1 MKRILWVWLW
11 ATQAVMG
18 QDPQFTQ
25 FYAAP
30 MYHNPAFTGSGYAP
44 RLMMNYRNQWP
55 SLNANFVTSMFSLDH
70 YIDRFNSGIGVMLLS
85 DKQGYNLSNTE
96 VRLLYSYEMKID
108 RNNGLRFGL
117 NGGYA
122 FRGLQPGG
130 LVFGDQL
137 EENGTIRPG
146 GTQDPVVNSNLQSV
160 NNLDVGAGLLYF
172 NPKYFLG
179 ASMNHLTEPRLSFF
193 KEPAGTIPALPRLL
207 VVHGGYNV
215 DLSHLITDSYSEQE
229 FTITPTFLYKKQGPY
244 SQLDVGAYVTY
255 SPLTVG
261 LQYRGIPLTKAF
273 NNFPNQDAL
282 SGVIGVRYENF
293 SFGYSYDLTVSGLG
307 ARSGGSHEITIAYQ
321 LPQMEIER
329 NPRNKVRRKALACPK
344 F

>member
-1 MKRILWVWLW
+1 MLV
-11 ATQAVMG
+11 AQSVMG

-44 RLMMNYRNQWP
+44 RVMMNYRNQWS
-55 SLNANFVTSMFSLDH
+55 SLNANFVTGLFSLDH
-70 YIDRFNSGIGVMLLS
+70 YIERANSGIGVMFLN

-96 VRLLYSYEMKID
+96 IRLLYSYELKID
-108 RNNGLRFGL
+108 RNNALRFGL

-130 LVFGDQL
+130 LIFDYD
-137 EENGTIRPG
+137 ENNNFEPIVT
-146 GTQDPVVNSNLQSV
+146 DPILNSRRNSV
-160 NNLDVGAGLLYF
+160 NTLDVGAGFLYF

-179 ASMNHLTEPRLSFF
+179 ASMNHITKPKLNFYRDNN
-193 KEPAGTIPALPRLL
+193 GDIPALPRLL

-215 DLSHLITDSYSEQE
+215 DLSHLITDSYSERE
-229 FTITPTFLYKKQGPY
+229 FTLTPTFLYKKQGPY
-244 SQLDVGAYVTY
+244 SQLDLGGYVTY
-255 SPLTVG
+255 SPLTLG
-261 LQYRGIPLTKAF
+261 LQYRGIPLTKVF
-273 NNFPNQDAL
+273 NNFPNQDAI

-307 ARSGGSHEITIAYQ
+307 TRSGGSHEISIAYQ
-321 LPQMEIER
+321 LPQMEV
-329 NPRNKVRRKALACPK
+329 PRVPRHKVRKKVLVCPK